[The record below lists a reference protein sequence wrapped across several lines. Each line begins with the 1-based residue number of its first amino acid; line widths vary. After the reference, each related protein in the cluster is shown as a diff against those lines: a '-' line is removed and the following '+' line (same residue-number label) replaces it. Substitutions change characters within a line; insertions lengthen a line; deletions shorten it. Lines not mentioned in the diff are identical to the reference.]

1 MGVSAASAAGCL
13 TISADG
19 ITVTG
24 TDGTCT
30 VVSAADFEGATI
42 IADAGS
48 GSGVFYNSR
57 NILTSVTFPS
67 SLTTIGGRAF
77 DGCLNLTSVTFPSSL
92 ILIGERAFS
101 STGLTR
107 VDLSDT
113 SLINIGGRAFD
124 GCSSLASVT
133 FPSSL
138 TTIGGSA
145 FYGCTSLTHVDLSG
159 TSLTSI
165 EYSMFSNCTS
175 LTSVTFP
182 SSITIIRANAFTG
195 CLSLT
200 SVTFPSSLTSI
211 EQSAFSNTGLTRVD
225 LSDTSLTTILVASF
239 YGCTSLTHVDLSG
252 TSLTSIE
259 AATFSGCTSLSSVI
273 LPSSL
278 TSIGAQAFYDT
289 ALSSVDLSGTSLTSI
304 GQKAFDG
311 CSSLASVILPS
322 SLTSI
327 GSAAFNGSNA
337 NILFTNKT
345 ATVADGAFYNNNVY
359 CYSDS
364 AWINGTGHGNEI
376 YLIDSI
382 SASDLTLD
390 PGDTETITVT
400 PNVAASA
407 SYIPSITWSS
417 SNTSAATLT
426 NASTA
431 QGVMSNTVN
440 GIADGTSAITI
451 TAAQVGSDIFG
462 SAAVPAIDPI
472 TINVVVGTG
481 VSNIPTTG
489 GEGGVS
495 GTQNGS
501 DLAQYEA
508 AVYAAPVVSANGNTA
523 LVITNTH
530 YPELINV
537 SVVKVWED
545 DDDRDHYRPDAIC
558 ITLTA
563 AANNVEEE
571 VWNYSLS
578 ATNANASDA
587 NRWEYTFDDMVKF
600 YDGYQIAYTLDEDS
614 GSCTDQVTKTAANC
628 EISGGKWENNACTA
642 FSLYNPNSQQSSPAT
657 YNDQSS
663 CETAGYTWVAASCS
677 DNTYQ
682 DQSTCDANGETWTS
696 AYCLTN

>member
-1 MGVSAASAAGCL
+1 MNNCNMISTPPEKIKGGTYHRLISLFVCLLLCVVGVSAASAAGCL

-165 EYSMFSNCTS
+165 E
-175 LTSVTFP
+175 
-182 SSITIIRANAFTG
+182 
-195 CLSLT
+195 
-200 SVTFPSSLTSI
+200 
-211 EQSAFSNTGLTRVD
+211 
-225 LSDTSLTTILVASF
+225 
-239 YGCTSLTHVDLSG
+239 
-252 TSLTSIE
+252 

-327 GSAAFNGSNA
+327 GSAAFSGSNA